1 MIRKISLIIIIFNLL
16 VHCGFTPIHSNEN
29 NSSFS
34 IENIKFEG
42 DNKINS
48 YLKAYLKKYQNSKY
62 ERKFTIN
69 VNTKYNKK
77 ILTKSKAAKI
87 LSYQL
92 TVDTNFQISSDG
104 VIIKTL
110 SLSEKQNMDNISDN
124 FEEQKKENIIKQNF
138 SSSIYRSLIRELTIL
153 NDN

>member
-1 MIRKISLIIIIFNLL
+1 M
-16 VHCGFTPIHSNEN
+16 VHCGFTPIHSNKS
-29 NSSFS
+29 NSNFS
-34 IENIKFEG
+34 IENVKFEG
-42 DNKINS
+42 DNKINN

-92 TVDTNFQISSDG
+92 TVDTNFQISSGG

-138 SSSIYRSLIRELTIL
+138 SSSIYRSLIRELTLL

>member
-16 VHCGFTPIHSNEN
+16 VHCGFTPIHSNKN
-29 NSSFS
+29 NSNFS

>member
-16 VHCGFTPIHSNEN
+16 VHCGFTPIHSNKS
-29 NSSFS
+29 NSNFS
-34 IENIKFEG
+34 IENVKFEG
-42 DNKINS
+42 DNKINN

-62 ERKFTIN
+62 ERKSTIN
-69 VNTKYNKK
+69 VNTKDNKK

-92 TVDTNFQISSDG
+92 TVDTNFQISSGG

-138 SSSIYRSLIRELTIL
+138 SSSIYRSLIRELTLL